1 MELNME
7 YKNNSLIFIHKY
19 FKWDP
24 VNCIPKWKKKK
35 NLSLCFTPDI
45 VTYFICD
52 ENQNN
57 DIGIRPFCQLL
68 TIQLQMIYL
77 EYISKLN
84 G

>member
-1 MELNME
+1 M
-7 YKNNSLIFIHKY
+7 
-19 FKWDP
+19 
-24 VNCIPKWKKKK
+24 NCIPKWEKKKELK
-35 NLSLCFTPDI
+35 SMITPDI

-57 DIGIRPFCQLL
+57 DIGIITFCLLL
-68 TIQLQMIYL
+68 TIQLQMICL